1 MIKQAAVVLMA
12 GAMAMTAFAD
22 NDVGCGAGTILWA
35 GQEGI
40 VPKVLAATTN
50 GSFGNQTFGITT
62 GTLGCS
68 PNGRI
73 SSRVRLTEFT
83 GANMDRLAYDMSVGR
98 GETLDTLA
106 DMMQIPASLKPHFFA
121 LTQSHFDQLFP
132 NTQQNA
138 GAVVDRLEA
147 ILKSDSSLSTFAS

>member
-12 GAMAMTAFAD
+12 GMAMTAFAD

-83 GANMDRLAYDMSVGR
+83 GANMDQLAYDMSVGQ
-98 GETLDTLA
+98 GESLNTLA
-106 DMMQIPASLKPHFFA
+106 DMMQIPTSLKPRFFA
-121 LTQSHFDQLFP
+121 LTQAHFEQLFP
-132 NTQQNA
+132 STQQNA
-138 GAVVDRLEA
+138 GAVVDRLES
-147 ILKSDSSLSTFAS
+147 ILKSDSNLSAFAS